1 MYDEECNLLDEKPI
15 DAIKVEQ
22 RKKITVVRNKEEYLI
37 QKAKSSNEG
46 LDFLVSN
53 VTNIE
58 SCSIKL
64 YIAQCKVHNKSME
77 VSLVI
82 QF

>member
-15 DAIKVEQ
+15 DAIEVEQ

-53 VTNIE
+53 VANIE
-58 SCSIKL
+58 S
-64 YIAQCKVHNKSME
+64 
-77 VSLVI
+77 
-82 QF
+82 